1 MRAVQCDL
9 NTASLEDLA
18 CLPGVGLL
26 AYELQAW
33 RPFLDWSE
41 VERVPGLDATKVHAI
56 RAAGATLKMP
66 AERLWPVQH
75 PPWG

>member
-1 MRAVQCDL
+1 MRCDL
-9 NTASLEDLA
+9 NSAPLEELA

-41 VERVPGLDATKVHAI
+41 VERVPGLDASTVRSM
-56 RAAGATLKMP
+56 RAAGATLRVPLQRPWTLPP
-66 AERLWPVQH
+66 ALW
-75 PPWG
+75 G